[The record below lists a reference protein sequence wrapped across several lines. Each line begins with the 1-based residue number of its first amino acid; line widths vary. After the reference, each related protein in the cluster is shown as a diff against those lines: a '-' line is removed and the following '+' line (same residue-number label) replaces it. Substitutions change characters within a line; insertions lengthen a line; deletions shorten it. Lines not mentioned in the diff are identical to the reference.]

1 MNLSKDEQDKTK
13 EATCE
18 ICSLVCETPALLE
31 LHDMLVHQKLANNK
45 RIKCPVCFNEK
56 VNTESHSLWNH
67 VKFCEVDL
75 NTRFKSLKDAGKCN
89 DCDKTFENAKE
100 FVQHKHCDK
109 CPRIFDSL
117 EAFKKHKH
125 CDTEIDSTT
134 GQKCTESFLSQE
146 ECDVHRKEVHLT
158 CEYCHLVFD
167 RACYKE
173 RHVNVHHIRSFKCE
187 ECGETFGFDRDLKQ
201 HKLAE
206 HVDEKVGK

>member
-1 MNLSKDEQDKTK
+1 MHF
-13 EATCE
+13 
-18 ICSLVCETPALLE
+18 ALLE

-100 FVQHKHCDK
+100 FVQHKQCDK